1 MGSREDDDHWNTK
14 YAEPSCHEHGEEPM
28 YWDGGIDEWCCQ
40 ECNEEDGYDDTE
52 AANLEAYNYG
62 RG

>member
-1 MGSREDDDHWNTK
+1 VK
-14 YAEPSCHEHGEEPM
+14 YAEASCHEHGEGEM
-28 YWDGGIDEWCCQ
+28 YYDGGIDEWCCSTCQ
-40 ECNEEDGYDDTE
+40 DDEYDDTE